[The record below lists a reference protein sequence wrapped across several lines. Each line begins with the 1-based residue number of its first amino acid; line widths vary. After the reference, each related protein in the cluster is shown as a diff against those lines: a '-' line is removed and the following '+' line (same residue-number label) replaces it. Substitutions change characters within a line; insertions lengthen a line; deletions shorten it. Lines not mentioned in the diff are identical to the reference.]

1 MLFTEV
7 SPPANPVQ
15 TMANL
20 LASAVRTGD
29 EASNQW
35 MDGIAWRSESCPT
48 YQGFNPCTEL
58 EAPTEFGG
66 DGLHY
71 YVPVA
76 YRVLDE
82 CSVMSGTFDTERVR
96 RLTEAVASFAVARE
110 LWTGELSKLD
120 PYDTPAGTDQVNGY
134 LASESATVLGD
145 VGDVWSAIAALE
157 AAAGDAVRGQRVFIH
172 GSVALIGLVSDKLER
187 VGNELRTRTGAVVV
201 ADAGYPG
208 TGPAVLGT
216 SEVQTVTITGAP
228 TGGDWTLT
236 YDGETTAVI
245 AWNAVGPTVAAALNA
260 LPNLAGVTVSGPVGG
275 PYVVTFPAVDGAVV
289 EMTADGT
296 GLTGGVAPDV
306 GVATTTPGVDP
317 VPAQA
322 GEWLY
327 ATGPI
332 AVRLGAVATETEP
345 ASTVDRRTNTR
356 SVWGSRMF
364 AATFDRCAHFAIQ
377 VTGE

>member
-20 LASAVRTGD
+20 LASAVRAGD

-58 EAPTEFGG
+58 EAPPEVGG
-66 DGLHY
+66 GELHY

-120 PYDTPAGTDQVNGY
+120 PYGTPAGAGQVNGY
-134 LASESATVLGD
+134 LASESATVLD
-145 VGDVWSAIAALE
+145 DAADVWSAIAALE

-216 SEVQTVTITGAP
+216 PEVQTVTITGAP

-245 AWNAVGPTVAAALNA
+245 AWNAVGATVAAALNA
-260 LPNLAGVTVSGPVGG
+260 LPNLAGVTASGPAGG

-289 EMTADGT
+289 EMTADGS

-332 AVRLGAVATETEP
+332 AVWLGPVATETEP